1 MALRYVLNVFTGN
14 LDLIDVVDTSQF
26 AQAIPLVMHDGDVWA
41 IGEEKQGIYISEIDM
56 TDGGEISIGEDGE
69 IVQGVAA

>member
-1 MALRYVLNVFTGN
+1 MTIQFVLNPFTGN
-14 LDLIDVVDTSQF
+14 FDAVDVVDTSQF

-41 IGEEKQGIYISEIDM
+41 IGAEKQGNYISEIDM
-56 TDGGEISIGEDGE
+56 TDGGEISIGVDGE